1 MESNMIVFLAIIL
14 SSMFLIALFYILEFL
29 QERNDY
35 ESKINR
41 LKSEKFEM
49 ANRLKNQSDIIK
61 ALMDWKEE
69 SKSVD

>member
-1 MESNMIVFLAIIL
+1 
-14 SSMFLIALFYILEFL
+14 MFLIALFYILEFL